1 MERIYRLGAIEKTLE
16 LAAESLP
23 KEIALYDFGVDIT
36 IAPVPDLCNIRPDYQ
51 YLTDHM
57 AAVERVRHSE
67 SDPVIV
73 TGFKFDIQFVT
84 ARQLIEG
91 IEKAAEYNKTQ
102 TEGFKIL

>member
-23 KEIALYDFGVDIT
+23 KEIALYDFGGGIT
-36 IAPVPDLCNIRPDYQ
+36 IAPVPD
-51 YLTDHM
+51 TDHM
-57 AAVERVRHSE
+57 AAVERVRHST